1 MSISPRSCNL
11 FLKKIRISILTLKKY
26 EDKKAPSGSKITRK
40 ISKAIETKHSKVKTA
55 VANNIFVQ
63 NKLTSDEILQLTE
76 ELFLK

>member
-1 MSISPRSCNL
+1 M
-11 FLKKIRISILTLKKY
+11 KI
-26 EDKKAPSGSKITRK
+26 KKAPSGSKITRK

-63 NKLTSDEILQLTE
+63 NKLTSDEIFRINLE